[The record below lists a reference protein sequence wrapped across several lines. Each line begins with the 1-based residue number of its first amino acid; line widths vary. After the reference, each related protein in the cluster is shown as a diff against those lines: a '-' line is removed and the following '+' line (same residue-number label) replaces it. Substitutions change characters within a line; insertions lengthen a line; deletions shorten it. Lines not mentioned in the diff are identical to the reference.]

1 MKEYSFMRVVDF
13 KTLDTFKNVS
23 KCSGYSFP
31 IGHTEAVL
39 IRRKTP
45 LLKPQQCAMT
55 SDELKALR
63 QARRNASR
71 IFDSYI
77 YIQMPHDE
85 FEVFKCESED
95 KEETIAN
102 AFKDWCVSQGYKF

>member
-1 MKEYSFMRVVDF
+1 MKQYNFMRVVDF

-39 IRRKTP
+39 IRKKTP
-45 LLKPQQCAMT
+45 LFEPQQCTMT
-55 SDELKALR
+55 SDELKALSK
-63 QARRNASR
+63 ARRNASR
-71 IFDSYI
+71 IFDTYI
-77 YIQMPHDE
+77 YVQLTHDE

-95 KEETIAN
+95 KEEIIVS
-102 AFKDWCVSQGYKF
+102 AFKDWCASQGYKF